1 MQIVK
6 DWIRRHF
13 YNQQVV
19 ILGLLLLAILFVII
33 VFAEPLTP
41 VLASV
46 VIAYLLQAP
55 MIGLRRLGVP
65 HLVAVIIVLLVF
77 LALVGLAFVTVVP
90 LLVQQL
96 ASLLEQIPAMLAEL
110 NALLAT
116 LPDRTDLIDQA
127 DVQQINQGIRYWVG
141 QYTQAMLSFSFSSIP
156 VIASLSIYLFLIPV
170 VLFFLLK
177 DQQRIVAWFVG
188 FLPKDRRLTAEVWSE
203 VDGQIGNYARG
214 KIWEIIIVA
223 AVAYVTFLALGVQYA
238 LLLALMTGFSVL
250 VPLIGAIAVTFP
262 VAILAYFQYGWDAQL
277 AYVVLAYIVIQQLDG
292 NVLQPVLFSEA
303 VKLHPIAIIVAVLTF
318 GWIWG
323 FWGVMFAI
331 PLATVVNAILRAW
344 PRGPE
349 ATTVT
354 QPDAAP
360 AEPPEAAP
368 AAPPERPRLRARR

>member
-19 ILGLLLLAILFVII
+19 ILGLLLLAILFVIL

-46 VIAYLLQAP
+46 VIAYLLQTP
-55 MIGLRRLGVP
+55 MNALRRLGVP
-65 HLVAVIIVLLVF
+65 QLGAVIIVLVVF
-77 LALVGLAFVTVVP
+77 LALVGLLFVTVVP
-90 LLVQQL
+90 LLAQQL
-96 ASLLEQIPAMLAEL
+96 GRLLEQIPAMLAQL

-116 LPDRTDLIDQA
+116 LPERTDLIDAA
-127 DVQQINQGIRYWVG
+127 DIQQINQGIRYWVG
-141 QYTQAMLSFSFSSIP
+141 QYTQAALSFSFSSIP
-156 VIASLSIYLFLIPV
+156 SIATLSIYLFLIPV
-170 VLFFLLK
+170 LLFFLLK
-177 DQQRIVAWFVG
+177 DQRRIVAWFVG

-203 VDGQIGNYARG
+203 VDAQIGNYARG

-223 AVAYVTFLALGVQYA
+223 AVSYVTFLALRVEYA
-238 LLLALMTGFSVL
+238 LLLSLLTGFSVL
-250 VPLIGAIAVTFP
+250 VPLIGAIAVTIP
-262 VAILAYFQYGWDAQL
+262 VAILTFFQYGWEVHL

-303 VKLHPIAIIVAVLTF
+303 VKLHPVAIIVAVLIF

-344 PRGPE
+344 PRGPD
-349 ATTVT
+349 ASALPP
-354 QPDAAP
+354 PDAGSS
-360 AEPPEAAP
+360 EPPDTRSLESS
-368 AAPPERPRLRARR
+368 EGPRLSAHG